1 MKRPIDWREDRSA
14 VREKVAESARC
25 VLPIVLIVVLLC
37 LAAAPMKPDLLLSFL
52 IGGVML
58 VVGMGLFSLGAEQ
71 SMTPIG
77 TKIGTALTRTKNL
90 PLILGV
96 SFALGFAITVAEPDL
111 QVLAETVPHISSTVL
126 LLTVGVGVGLFMAVC
141 MLRIVTGANLRW
153 LLLGCYALIFLLA
166 AFSDPDFLGIAFDSG
181 GVTTGPMTVPF
192 ILAMGLGVSNIR
204 SDRRAEADSFG
215 LVALCSVG
223 PILSVLLLGFFS
235 PGSDAVADLSRA
247 SFADSTQVGRAF
259 LSAIPEYMAETA
271 TALLPIVTVF
281 LLFQIILIRMSRRSL
296 AKILIGILYTY
307 AGLVLF
313 LTGVNVGFSSLGA
326 QLGGA
331 IVSSGLKYI
340 MIPLSALLGWFII
353 SAEPAVA
360 VLEKQIET
368 VSAGAIPGRA
378 IKFSLSAAIAAAM
391 GISALRVL
399 TGISIMWFLVPGYAV
414 ALVFSFFVPDIY
426 TAIAFDSGGVASGP
440 MTATF
445 MLQFMMGASTAAGGS
460 VLRDAFGVVA
470 MVAMMPL
477 ISIQTVGF
485 IYERRAKREAEPEIV
500 YGDLE
505 IVELW
510 EESA

>member
-14 VREKVAESARC
+14 VREKVAESAHC

-37 LAAAPMKPDLLLSFL
+37 LTAAPMKPDLLLSFL

-153 LLLGCYALIFLLA
+153 LLIGCYALIFLLA

-223 PILSVLLLGFFS
+223 PILAVLILGFFYQ
-235 PGSDAVADLSRA
+235 GSDAVADLSSA
-247 SFADSTQVGRAF
+247 SFGSSTAIGGAF
-259 LSAIPEYMAETA
+259 LASIPLYLKEMAISM
-271 TALLPIVTVF
+271 LPIVAIF
-281 LLFQIILIRMSRRSL
+281 FLFQLTLLRLPGRSL

-307 AGLVLF
+307 VGLVLF
-313 LTGVNVGFSSLGA
+313 LTGVNVGFSPLGA
-326 QLGGA
+326 ELGAELAVHGWLL
-331 IVSSGLKYI
+331 V
-340 MIPLSALLGWFII
+340 PLAM
-353 SAEPAVA
+353 
-360 VLEKQIET
+360 VL
-368 VSAGAIPGRA
+368 PGKVIQR
-378 IKFSLSAAIAAAM
+378 SLSVAIALAM
-391 GISALRVL
+391 GLSMLRVL
-399 TGISIMWFLVPGYAV
+399 TGISILWFLVPGYGI
-414 ALVFSFFVPDIY
+414 ALALSFFVPDIY

-445 MLQFMMGASTAAGGS
+445 MLQFVMGASSALGGNI
-460 VLRDAFGVVA
+460 LRDAFGVVA
-470 MVAMMPL
+470 LVAMMPL
-477 ISIQTVGF
+477 LSIQAVGF
-485 IYERRAKREAEPEIV
+485 LYERRAKRTAAAPEQ
-500 YGDLE
+500 YGDFD

-510 EESA
+510 EDAA